1 MDDGG
6 ADQKMNPAEYAAN
19 TAKLSSSIAELDDE
33 KPDPSIRGLTKEQ
46 LEGHRPVT
54 VSEEDSVDIP

>member
-1 MDDGG
+1 
-6 ADQKMNPAEYAAN
+6 MNPAEYAAN

-33 KPDPSIRGLTKEQ
+33 KPDPSIRGLSKEQ